1 MGYGNKSVSGIHPIL
16 KHMNKLGGNPEIKY
30 DPIAH
35 DEKGMGRG
43 GKLGTA
49 EYGKMK
55 DGMGAYGKMKDSMPA
70 YGHGKDK
77 GMPGY
82 KSDAQRKAVHAS
94 KAEKGSAAYG
104 KKSYG
109 MPKHGKMHG
118 EGMPKHGKMHNDGMA
133 AYYGKKSKGMP
144 KHGKIHK
151 KDTGKGYSVM
161 TDSKGVKVNIKNK

>member
-49 EYGKMK
+49 KYKSE
-55 DGMGAYGKMKDSMPA
+55 
-70 YGHGKDK
+70 

-82 KSDAQRKAVHAS
+82 KSDAQRMAVHAS
-94 KAEKGSAAYG
+94 KAEKGSPAYG
-104 KKSYG
+104 KMKSEG
-109 MPKHGKMHG
+109 VPKHGKMHSD
-118 EGMPKHGKMHNDGMA
+118 GMPKHGYHD
-133 AYYGKKSKGMP
+133 KGMP
-144 KHGKIHK
+144 MHHGKK
-151 KDTGKGYSVM
+151 GKGMPHIDNTV
-161 TDSKGVKVNIKNK
+161 TKGAARDHHKSMSSAQKIKHQKMPSFT

>member
-55 DGMGAYGKMKDSMPA
+55 DGMP
-70 YGHGKDK
+70 
-77 GMPGY
+77 
-82 KSDAQRKAVHAS
+82 
-94 KAEKGSAAYG
+94 AYG
-104 KKSYG
+104 KKS
-109 MPKHGKMHG
+109 H
-118 EGMPKHGKMHNDGMA
+118 GMPKHGKMHNDGMG
-133 AYYGKKSKGMP
+133 AYGKMKDGMPAYGKKGEGMP
-144 KHGKIHK
+144 MHKGYPHK
-151 KDTGKGYSVM
+151 KNTISGGGVAGQDRNIDSYGNVSDTVNKR
-161 TDSKGVKVNIKNK
+161 KVTPAEKSRKKYK

>member
-49 EYGKMK
+49 KYKSE
-55 DGMGAYGKMKDSMPA
+55 
-70 YGHGKDK
+70 

-82 KSDAQRKAVHAS
+82 KSDAQRMAVHAS
-94 KAEKGSAAYG
+94 KAEKGSMAKMYG
-104 KKSYG
+104 KKT
-109 MPKHGKMHG
+109 P
-118 EGMPKHGKMHNDGMA
+118 A
-133 AYYGKKSKGMP
+133 
-144 KHGKIHK
+144 
-151 KDTGKGYSVM
+151 
-161 TDSKGVKVNIKNK
+161 KNLYFTLY

>member
-1 MGYGNKSVSGIHPIL
+1 MGYGNKSVSGVHPIL

-49 EYGKMK
+49 K
-55 DGMGAYGKMKDSMPA
+55 
-70 YGHGKDK
+70 
-77 GMPGY
+77 Y
-82 KSDAQRKAVHAS
+82 KS
-94 KAEKGSAAYG
+94 
-104 KKSYG
+104 
-109 MPKHGKMHG
+109 
-118 EGMPKHGKMHNDGMA
+118 EGMPHIDNMVTRGAATDHHKGMSTA
-133 AYYGKKSKGMP
+133 QKINHQKKSKGMP

-151 KDTGKGYSVM
+151 QDTGKGYSVM

>member
-1 MGYGNKSVSGIHPIL
+1 MGYGNKSVSGVHPIL

-55 DGMGAYGKMKDSMPA
+55 DGMPA
-70 YGHGKDK
+70 YGT
-77 GMPGY
+77 
-82 KSDAQRKAVHAS
+82 KS
-94 KAEKGSAAYG
+94 
-104 KKSYG
+104 
-109 MPKHGKMHG
+109 
-118 EGMPKHGKMHNDGMA
+118 EGMPKHGYHDKG
-133 AYYGKKSKGMP
+133 KGMP